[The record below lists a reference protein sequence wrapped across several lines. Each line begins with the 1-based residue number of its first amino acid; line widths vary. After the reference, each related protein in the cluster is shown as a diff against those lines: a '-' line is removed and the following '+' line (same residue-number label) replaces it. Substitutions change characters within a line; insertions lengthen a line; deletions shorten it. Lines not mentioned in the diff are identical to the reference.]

1 MLKDLGGVM
10 AQLRIGDQTH
20 EVLRELARLE
30 GLSMQSVLDKA
41 LAEYQKKRFFD
52 SLGAAFGALK
62 NNAETWNEELQ
73 ERQAWENT
81 LSDDIESD
89 EVWTED
95 GNVIARS

>member
-1 MLKDLGGVM
+1 M
-10 AQLRIGDQTH
+10 AQLRIGEETH

-30 GLSMQSVLDKA
+30 GASMLGVLDKA

-62 NNAETWNEELQ
+62 NDPEVWAEEQQ
-73 ERQAWENT
+73 ERRAWENT
-81 LSDDIESD
+81 LLDNVEPD

-95 GNVIARS
+95 GNVVASR